1 MSGLKFSR
9 EFLKVIFNK
18 KITQEINTGERMTMS
33 EFIEEC
39 LIDYLDINLCEIL
52 EEKVLLNVKLLNDE
66 PIINDEPDIVFNN
79 YVYVYLNPLNRLE
92 ETIKLLI
99 DGELFEFD
107 YEPFYVGKGYG
118 NRMLEH
124 LKLLDSDVNT
134 DKKEKIKMIIESGND
149 PIIKIVKNELTSVEA
164 FNLENILISKLTNV
178 SNLIGGKTKKIKYKV
193 ENYKSS
199 LEYNKKKKI
208 IDLLN
213 MGKKNREIASELNI
227 SERTIYRLKKGL
239 KIIGV

>member
-18 KITQEINTGERMTMS
+18 KITQEINTGERMSMS

-52 EEKVLLNVKLLNDE
+52 EEKVLLNVKLLNGE

-149 PIIKIVKNELTSVEA
+149 PIIKIVKNELSSVEA

-213 MGKKNREIASELNI
+213 MGKKNWEIAAELNI

-239 KIIGV
+239 KIIDI

>member
-1 MSGLKFSR
+1 
-9 EFLKVIFNK
+9 
-18 KITQEINTGERMTMS
+18 
-33 EFIEEC
+33 
-39 LIDYLDINLCEIL
+39 
-52 EEKVLLNVKLLNDE
+52 
-66 PIINDEPDIVFNN
+66 
-79 YVYVYLNPLNRLE
+79 
-92 ETIKLLI
+92 
-99 DGELFEFD
+99 
-107 YEPFYVGKGYG
+107 
-118 NRMLEH
+118 MLEH

-213 MGKKNREIASELNI
+213 MGKKNWEIAAELNI

-239 KIIGV
+239 KIIDI

>member
-18 KITQEINTGERMTMS
+18 KITQEINTGERMSMS

-52 EEKVLLNVKLLNDE
+52 EEKVLLNVKLLNGE

>member
-18 KITQEINTGERMTMS
+18 KITQEINTGERMSMS

-52 EEKVLLNVKLLNDE
+52 EEKVLLNVKLLNGE

-213 MGKKNREIASELNI
+213 MGKKNWEIASELNI